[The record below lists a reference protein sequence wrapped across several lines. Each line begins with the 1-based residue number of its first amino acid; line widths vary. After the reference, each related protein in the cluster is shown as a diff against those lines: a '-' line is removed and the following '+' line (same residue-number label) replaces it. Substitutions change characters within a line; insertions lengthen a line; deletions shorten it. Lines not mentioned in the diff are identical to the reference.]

1 MKTLLSLFALAIATS
16 LSITSCSEEEIKPQT
31 ELMNGGGEGTQGIGR

>member
-1 MKTLLSLFALAIATS
+1 MKKLLYLFALAIATS